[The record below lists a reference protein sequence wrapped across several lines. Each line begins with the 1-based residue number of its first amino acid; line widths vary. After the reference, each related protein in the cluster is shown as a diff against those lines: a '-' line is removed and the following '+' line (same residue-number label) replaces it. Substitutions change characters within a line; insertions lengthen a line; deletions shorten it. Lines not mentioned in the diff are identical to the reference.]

1 MLPKMPLPIDQN
13 EGLHINVIN
22 KQINKSLLNFKLI
35 REILYIYIY
44 IYLQILEYNII
55 FILNKY
61 EHWKI
66 IYFYSLQT
74 KYKFNI
80 K

>member
-35 REILYIYIY
+35 REILYIYFY
-44 IYLQILEYNII
+44 KYWNII
-55 FILNKY
+55 
-61 EHWKI
+61 
-66 IYFYSLQT
+66 
-74 KYKFNI
+74 
-80 K
+80 